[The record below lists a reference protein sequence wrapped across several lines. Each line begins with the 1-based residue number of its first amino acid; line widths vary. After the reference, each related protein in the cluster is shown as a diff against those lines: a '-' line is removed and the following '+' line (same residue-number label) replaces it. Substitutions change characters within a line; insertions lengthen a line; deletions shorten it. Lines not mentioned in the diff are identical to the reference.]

1 MTGLEKIV
9 DQILAEANTEAQ
21 KIVADAETEAKTIR
35 SDAEA
40 QAERSKQTIRSRAE
54 KEAVNLEQR
63 MHSANDLY
71 QRTQTLASKQAI
83 IAEVIDRAY
92 DRVCGMDAATY
103 FGMLEKWIEK
113 YALAQSGEIYFS
125 DADLRAMPNGFEDK
139 IQAAAQAAGGT
150 LKLSRKG
157 KDIKNGFILVYG
169 GVEENCTVSAIF
181 DANREQMQ
189 DTVHALLYG
198 KEA

>member
-9 DQILAEANTEAQ
+9 DQILAEAKTEAQ
-21 KIVADAETEAKTIR
+21 KIVADAEAEAKNIR
-35 SDAEA
+35 AEADA
-40 QAERSKQTIRSRAE
+40 QAERSVQAIQKNAE
-54 KEAVNLEQR
+54 KEAKNLEQR

-71 QRTQTLASKQAI
+71 RRTQTLAAKQEI
-83 IAEVIDRAY
+83 IARVIDRAY
-92 DRVCGMDAATY
+92 DRVCSMDAAAY

-125 DADLRAMPNGFEDK
+125 DADLKAMPKGFEDQ
-139 IQAAAQAAGGT
+139 IQAAAQKAGGT
-150 LKLSRKG
+150 LKLSRTG
-157 KDIKNGFILVYG
+157 KNIENGFILVYG
-169 GVEENCTVSAIF
+169 GVEENCTVRAIF